1 MSFTNYSYAPG
12 LSMLGQ
18 GIDSLGT
25 AVQTYQKQQKLADL
39 GQNIKSG
46 DFDSALQTAASIDPT
61 GGLMLKLYG
70 LKQGQESLAKFNSGL
85 GAIYGG
91 GDPSGGNLSLG
102 ALGTGATYGET
113 PSPANGTGPQSSLTP
128 DALPAPSP
136 IAQSDTSKQVFGFYT
151 GKGMTPQAA
160 AGLTGRFIR
169 ESGLD
174 PSATNP
180 GDGADGST
188 SSGVGQWN
196 GPRGA
201 ALQQFASTNGLNPN
215 DLRTQ
220 LEFSWQELNGPER
233 STLTALNAAQTPRD
247 AATAAIGYERPAGW
261 TPNNPTA
268 GLGYAEGAS
277 NASDIFA
284 RFGGGNQSQ
293 VGTQVAANGSF
304 VPRSAPAADTPVVV
318 PGYKGTWSQKSAGA
332 TEADDSPT
340 VDEVAKAQA
349 AGHAALPASVSQSIA
364 ATAPASSDRVGK
376 LIGLSMLPGLGEA
389 QQKVLGT
396 LLQRELDATKLP
408 EPVKEFK
415 FAQSAAGGGFK
426 GTFQEWKDKSADP
439 TTKKEYDL
447 VVSQANAAGQQAPA
461 YADFLKG
468 RSERVPNLSV
478 QAEQRTDILR
488 QNNIDPASPMG
499 QQYILTGNLPDPT
512 KTAEMTADQRKMFA
526 AAQDKTLTLQQSIA
540 DLEKAKQLNPQV
552 YYGNYQPG
560 AATFVHRNLPFLD
573 NAPLIGVDPQR
584 VAATT
589 NFENLVTGANAAL
602 GKEMFGARV
611 TNYDEQLLQK
621 LRANPKM
628 APDERAALLDQ
639 MIAHRKETLANV
651 QNEAAQ
657 MQAGTRFL
665 RTPPGYS
672 QGAPAAQP
680 GGPMPQG
687 APLMLPLPSQGPAQ
701 GPADQN
707 TPNLRTNFQ
716 GQAMPSGPNSPAR
729 PGSSGPN
736 LTGSDFIKQQLI
748 PQAQAGGRAPQQGA
762 PIRVNTPADV
772 ATLPRGAHYQSPD
785 GREWIKP

>member
-1 MSFTNYSYAPG
+1 LAFTNYQNSG
-12 LSMLGQ
+12 FDLIGQ
-18 GIDSLGT
+18 GIDALGKSVN
-25 AVQTYQKQQKLADL
+25 AWQQQQKLSDL
-39 GQNIKSG
+39 GQNIKEG
-46 DFDSALQTAASIDPT
+46 KLDEAMQNAAQIDPT

-70 LKQGQESLAKFNSGL
+70 LKQGQDSLSRYNSGV
-85 GAIYGG
+85 GAMYGG
-91 GDPSGGNLSLG
+91 GDPNGGNLSLG
-102 ALGTGATYGET
+102 ALGTGAAYGAT

-136 IAQSDTSKQVFGFYT
+136 IAASDTSKQVFNFYT
-151 GKGMTPQAA
+151 GKGLAPQAA

-169 ESGLD
+169 ESGLN
-174 PSATNP
+174 PNATNP
-180 GDGADGST
+180 NDGADGSA
-188 SSGVGQWN
+188 SGGIGQWN
-196 GPRGA
+196 GSRGI
-201 ALQQFASTNGLNPN
+201 ALQQFAAQNGLNPN
-215 DLRTQ
+215 DMRTQ

-233 STLTALNAAQTPRD
+233 GTLTALNGAQTPQD

-261 TPNNPTA
+261 TRSNPTA
-268 GLGYAEGAS
+268 GLGYAEGVS
-277 NASDIFA
+277 NANDIFS
-284 RFGGGNQSQ
+284 RFGGGGNQSQ

-304 VPRSAPAADTPVVV
+304 APQQTAAATNAPQGDAAVVV
-318 PGYKGTWSQKSAGA
+318 PGYKSTWTRKSADA

-349 AGHAALPASVSQSIA
+349 AGHASLPAPISNSIA
-364 ATAPASSDRVGK
+364 ATAPASPDRVRT
-376 LIGLSMLPGLGEA
+376 LIGLSTLPGLPEA
-389 QQKVLGT
+389 QQKTLGV
-396 LLQRELDATKLP
+396 LLQSELDKTKLP
-408 EPVKEFK
+408 EDVKSYLFGRTP
-415 FAQSAAGGGFK
+415 QGGGFT
-426 GTFQEWKDKSADP
+426 GTLQEWKDKSSDP
-439 TTKKEYDL
+439 ITKKEYDI
-447 VVSQANAAGQQAPA
+447 VVSQSKAAGQQAPA

-468 RSERVPNLSV
+468 RSERVPNLTV

-512 KTAEMTADQRKMFA
+512 KMAEMSADQRKMFA

-584 VAATT
+584 VTATT

-680 GGPMPQG
+680 SGPVPQGGMPIMLPQG
-687 APLMLPLPSQGPAQ
+687 APQQQQQMPGDAPAMPRLAPGTPMPSTPNGPARS
-701 GPADQN
+701 A
-707 TPNLRTNFQ
+707 
-716 GQAMPSGPNSPAR
+716 AAR
-729 PGSSGPN
+729 PQSEGTPV
-736 LTGSDFIKQQLI
+736 
-748 PQAQAGGRAPQQGA
+748 
-762 PIRVNTPADV
+762 RVNTPAD
-772 ATLPRGAHYQSPD
+772 AMRLPPKTLFVTPD
-785 GREWIKP
+785 GEVRMRH